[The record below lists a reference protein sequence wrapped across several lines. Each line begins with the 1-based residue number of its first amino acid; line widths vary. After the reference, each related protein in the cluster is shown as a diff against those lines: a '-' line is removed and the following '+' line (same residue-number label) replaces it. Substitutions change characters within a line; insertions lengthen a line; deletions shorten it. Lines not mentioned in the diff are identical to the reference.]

1 MNRVSTGA
9 GLCALAAAVAG
20 FPIINQFVGQQQ
32 AAQASPVL
40 ASAVSAAVMAQAGPT
55 IVWYGAIADPA
66 TGSGQSISHAVYR
79 AWSDG
84 RIEMKRVLNGLNTSN
99 TFYACNNSQGS
110 PCASQWFLIN
120 DPSQGLAAKADIT
133 NDKVVDAS
141 DLSYLLAAWGD
152 APPVGIPPS
161 DCPLNLIN
169 P

>member
-40 ASAVSAAVMAQAGPT
+40 ASAVSAAVMAQAEPT
-55 IVWYGAIADPA
+55 IVWYGSHPIE
-66 TGSGQSISHAVYR
+66 GLGNSGFLLR

-84 RIEMKRVLNGLNTSN
+84 RVEVRGWWWPNLST
-99 TFYACNNSQGS
+99 CNPGGS
-110 PCASQWFLIN
+110 TVVCQSPWITISEAAE
-120 DPSQGLAAKADIT
+120 GLAAKADI
-133 NDKVVDAS
+133 NADLAVDGKDLAS
-141 DLSYLLAAWGD
+141 VLSAWGE
-152 APPVGIPPS
+152 PVSPGIPPS
-161 DCPLNLIN
+161 SCPLNLIN